1 MHLVTEQRR
10 KFSVQLKPDRGGLPR
25 RLPCSCT
32 QAPVSVSLDFHQSPA
47 QRRVSECRVIPAM
60 PPSAEGRRN
69 MLLKAAKPKGS
80 GATCI
85 PGCCGHCS
93 KAVAWPCMQ
102 SVQHRKNTGGPLDLK
117 IPEAGSACIAL
128 RQALANETKTR
139 RKAPIAAQLSEHQD
153 QSCRCDIPIGPM
165 YLLDQRPFA
174 IAQARTTCAGTPCW
188 EGLGPLASSEAASN
202 HARRASWNLQDG
214 KKRLQMFWA
223 GEAHCNSRTNIQPHG
238 KVLLHGAGVAACK
251 GPRRISMYNH

>member
-1 MHLVTEQRR
+1 MLLHAGSGHCTKARPLGFMQ
-10 KFSVQLKPDRGGLPR
+10 QLPKVL
-25 RLPCSCT
+25 
-32 QAPVSVSLDFHQSPA
+32 VSLDFHQPPA

-85 PGCCGHCS
+85 PGCCGHS
-93 KAVAWPCMQ
+93 KAVAWQCMQ

-128 RQALANETKTR
+128 RQALANDTKTR

-153 QSCRCDIPIGPM
+153 QILPIRPI

-188 EGLGPLASSEAASN
+188 GGWDRL
-202 HARRASWNLQDG
+202 RAVKQHQQVRITQGELRG
-214 KKRLQMFWA
+214 ICRMEKKRLQMFSA
-223 GEAHCNSRTNIQPHG
+223 QARHIATREPTYSHMAKFCCTGLGSLPAKDLEESACTITRMSRI
-238 KVLLHGAGVAACK
+238 A
-251 GPRRISMYNH
+251 